1 MISTHPSTR
10 VAVNT
15 FIQYVRIGIT
25 AIITLYTSRIVLANL
40 GVENYGIYSLI
51 GGIVTLLAFIQ
62 NDLSRTIQR
71 YFSYYQGKGDRHMLV
86 VIFNNSLCIQLLV
99 SMFLCV
105 GLILLSDVILNHLVN
120 IPAGCLKAA
129 RWVYWLTVG
138 SLFVN
143 MLSIP
148 YFAMLITHENIL
160 YSSIIQTVDA
170 VLKIPVAISLI
181 CISSHKLEW
190 YSLMSFL
197 VIGLNFCCYYVYCKR
212 KYEECCSF
220 SFRSF
225 DKKFAK
231 KMCSFMSWN
240 NYGTA
245 CVIGRTQGT
254 AILLNRFFG
263 TAINAAF
270 GISGQ
275 VSGQINFLS
284 NALTTAISPQII
296 KSEGA
301 GNRLRM
307 FRLSEISCKFSFLL
321 TSIVAIP
328 VVIYMPAVLG
338 LWLEEVPEHTAM
350 FCVAI
355 ILSNQMDLITLNL
368 SNASLAIGNVK
379 TYNICINTIKILAL
393 PVIYHILKQGR
404 QPIDAMIVFFIFET
418 ICTISRLVFMHIS
431 VKYSISQY
439 IRNVFLGVLP
449 TVIVN
454 VTACFLVN
462 RFLSSG
468 GGLLLSGLV
477 SLVVTC
483 LMTYYCGLISDE
495 RIILH
500 NITGKFIKQIKR

>member
-15 FIQYVRIGIT
+15 FVQYVRTVIT
-25 AIITLYTSRIVLANL
+25 VVITLYTSRIVLANL

-62 NDLSRTIQR
+62 NDLSRTTQR
-71 YFSYYQGKGDRHMLV
+71 YFSYYQGKGDQHMLV

-99 SMFLCV
+99 SMSLCV
-105 GLILLSDVILNHLVN
+105 GLILLSDVILIHLVN
-120 IPAGCLKAA
+120 IPAGCLEAA

-170 VLKIPVAISLI
+170 VLKIPVALSLI
-181 CISSHKLEW
+181 FISDYKLEW

-197 VIGLNFCCYYVYCKR
+197 IIGLNFCCYYVYCKR

-231 KMCSFMSWN
+231 EMCSFMSWN

-263 TAINAAF
+263 TTINAAF

-307 FRLSEISCKFSFLL
+307 LRLSEISCKFSFLL

-328 VVIYMPAVLG
+328 VVIYMPTVLG

-379 TYNICINTIKILAL
+379 TYNICINTIKILTL

-418 ICTISRLVFMHIS
+418 ICTIGRLVFMYIS

-439 IRNVFLGVLP
+439 MRNVFLGMLP

-454 VTACFLVN
+454 VTACFLVS

-468 GGLLLSGLV
+468 GGFLLSGLV
-477 SLVVTC
+477 SLIVTC

-500 NITGKFIKQIKR
+500 NITEKFIKQIKR